1 MPTKKKR
8 ASAAEGAASAGA
20 RGAAESADARRPQA
34 SAAEGAAQNEPQ
46 RPAQEFNPASLQ
58 GALRMI
64 SLMGG
69 VGVGILVYE
78 LLLKPVGNWPAVFI
92 GLAAAFLARLFL
104 IWLERL
110 WIRSLIRRA
119 ERRHLEHLADQI
131 DQSQPKRKTVEK

>member
-8 ASAAEGAASAGA
+8 ASAAEGAAKS
-20 RGAAESADARRPQA
+20 
-34 SAAEGAAQNEPQ
+34 EPQ
-46 RPAQEFNPASLQ
+46 TPTQQFNPASLQ

-110 WIRSLIRRA
+110 WIRALIRRA

-131 DQSQPKRKTVEK
+131 DQSKRERKTGEK

>member
-8 ASAAEGAASAGA
+8 ASARAASPAK
-20 RGAAESADARRPQA
+20 S
-34 SAAEGAAQNEPQ
+34 EPQ
-46 RPAQEFNPASLQ
+46 TPAQQFNPASLQ

-92 GLAAAFLARLFL
+92 GLAAAFLARFVL

-119 ERRHLEHLADQI
+119 ERRHLAQLADQI
-131 DQSQPKRKTVEK
+131 DQSNPKRETEGKQ

>member
-8 ASAAEGAASAGA
+8 ASAASPAKS
-20 RGAAESADARRPQA
+20 
-34 SAAEGAAQNEPQ
+34 EPQ
-46 RPAQEFNPASLQ
+46 TPAQEFNPASLQ

-69 VGVGILVYE
+69 VAAGILVYE

-92 GLAAAFLARLFL
+92 GLAAAFLARFFL

-110 WIRSLIRRA
+110 WIRALIHRA
-119 ERRHLEHLADQI
+119 ERRHLEQLADQI
-131 DQSQPKRKTVEK
+131 DQSKPKRETGGKK

>member
-1 MPTKKKR
+1 LPTKKKR
-8 ASAAEGAASAGA
+8 ASASGSERAN
-20 RGAAESADARRPQA
+20 ARRSQA
-34 SAAEGAAQNEPQ
+34 PAAEGAANSGPQ
-46 RPAQEFNPASLQ
+46 TPAQQFNPASLQ

-110 WIRSLIRRA
+110 WIRALIRRA
-119 ERRHLEHLADQI
+119 ERRHLERLADQI
-131 DQSQPKRKTVEK
+131 DQSKRERKTGEK

>member
-8 ASAAEGAASAGA
+8 ASAGAAGPAK
-20 RGAAESADARRPQA
+20 
-34 SAAEGAAQNEPQ
+34 NEPPT
-46 RPAQEFNPASLQ
+46 PAQQFNPASLQ

-69 VGVGILVYE
+69 IGVGILVYE

-110 WIRSLIRRA
+110 WIRALIRRA
-119 ERRHLEHLADQI
+119 ERRHVEHLADQI
-131 DQSQPKRKTVEK
+131 DQSQPKRKTAEK